1 MPVTLVQSQGCVLKM
16 SATSYA
22 LGATVVAPTV
32 VITGVTSISAPSNES
47 MDIDVTTFAT
57 SGIREYIKSAV
68 REGGE
73 VTVGLLFDVAASA
86 PPAVSTGNVAIISG
100 ALGDATNLVRQ
111 FSIDDGATTPNVI
124 ILFQGYIKSFKGPNL
139 EKDGVATAELVI
151 KLSGGTINLA

>member
-22 LGATVVAPTV
+22 LGTTVVAPSTV
-32 VITGVTSISAPSNES
+32 ISAVTSISAPSNES
-47 MDIDVTTFAT
+47 MDIDVTTVAT
-57 SGIREYIKSAV
+57 SGIREYIKSKV

-73 VTVGLLFDVAASA
+73 VTVGLLFDTA
-86 PPAVSTGNVAIISG
+86 GNVSVIAA
-100 ALGDATNLVRQ
+100 ALGDTTNLVRQ

-124 ILFQGYIKSFKGPNL
+124 IAFQGYIKSFKGPNL

-151 KLSGGTINLA
+151 KLSGGTIDLA

>member
-73 VTVGLLFDVAASA
+73 VTVGLLFDVAAS
-86 PPAVSTGNVAIISG
+86 TGNVAIITG

-111 FSIDDGATTPNVI
+111 FSIDDGAATANVI

>member
-73 VTVGLLFDVAASA
+73 VTVGLLFDVAAS
-86 PPAVSTGNVAIISG
+86 TGNVAIITG

-111 FSIDDGATTPNVI
+111 FSIDDGAATANVI
-124 ILFQGYIKSFKGPNL
+124 ILFQGYIKSFKAPNL

>member
-22 LGATVVAPTV
+22 LGGTVVAPTV
-32 VITGVTSISAPSNES
+32 VITAVTSISAPANES

-73 VTVGLLFDVAASA
+73 VTVGLLFDVAAS
-86 PPAVSTGNVAIISG
+86 TGNVAIITG

-111 FSIDDGATTPNVI
+111 FSIDDGAATANVI
-124 ILFQGYIKSFKGPNL
+124 ILFQGYIKSFKAPNL

>member
-73 VTVGLLFDVAASA
+73 VTVGLLFDVAAS
-86 PPAVSTGNVAIISG
+86 TGNVAIISG

-111 FSIDDGATTPNVI
+111 FSIDDGAATANVI
-124 ILFQGYIKSFKGPNL
+124 ILFQGYIKSFKAPNL

>member
-73 VTVGLLFDVAASA
+73 VTVGLLFDVAAS
-86 PPAVSTGNVAIISG
+86 TGNVAIITG

>member
-73 VTVGLLFDVAASA
+73 VTVGLLFDVAAS
-86 PPAVSTGNVAIISG
+86 TGNVAIISG

-111 FSIDDGATTPNVI
+111 FSIDDGAATANVI
-124 ILFQGYIKSFKGPNL
+124 ILFQGYIKSFKAPNL

-151 KLSGGTINLA
+151 KLSGGTINLT

>member
-16 SATSYA
+16 SATAYA

-32 VITGVTSISAPSNES
+32 VITGVTSISSPSNES

-57 SGIREYIKSAV
+57 SGIREYIKSKV

-73 VTVGLLFDVAASA
+73 VTVGLLFDVAAS
-86 PPAVSTGNVAIISG
+86 TGNVAIITG
-100 ALGDATNLVRQ
+100 ALADLTNLVRQ
-111 FSIDDGATTPNVI
+111 FSIDDGAVTPNVI
-124 ILFQGYIKSFKGPNL
+124 ILFQGYIKSFKAPNL

-151 KLSGGTINLA
+151 KLSGGTIDLS

>member
-22 LGATVVAPTV
+22 LGATAVAPTV
-32 VITGVTSISAPSNES
+32 VITGVTSISSPANES

-57 SGIREYIKSAV
+57 SGIREYIKSKV

-73 VTVGLLFDVAASA
+73 VTVGLLFDVAAS
-86 PPAVSTGNVAIISG
+86 TGNVAIITG

-111 FSIDDGATTPNVI
+111 FSIDDGAATPNVI
-124 ILFQGYIKSFKGPNL
+124 ILFQGYIKSFKAPNL

-151 KLSGGTINLA
+151 KLSGGTIDLS

>member
-16 SATSYA
+16 SATAYA

-32 VITGVTSISAPSNES
+32 VISGVTSISAPSNES

-68 REGGE
+68 REGGD
-73 VTVGLLFDVAASA
+73 VTVGLLFDVAAT
-86 PPAVSTGNVAIISG
+86 TGNVVVLNA

-111 FSIDDGATTPNVI
+111 FSIDDGAATPNVI
-124 ILFQGYIKSFKGPNL
+124 IVFQGYIKSFKGPNL
-139 EKDGVATAELVI
+139 EKDGVASAELVI

>member
-22 LGATVVAPTV
+22 LGTTVVAPTI
-32 VITGVTSISAPSNES
+32 VITGVTSISAPSNEAV
-47 MDIDVTTFAT
+47 DIDVTTFAT

-73 VTVGLLFDVAASA
+73 VTVGLLFDVAAS
-86 PPAVSTGNVAIISG
+86 TGNVAIITG

-111 FSIDDGATTPNVI
+111 FSIDDGAATANVI
-124 ILFQGYIKSFKGPNL
+124 ILFQGYIKSFKAPNL

>member
-22 LGATVVAPTV
+22 LGATVVTPTV
-32 VITGVTSISAPSNES
+32 VITGVTSISSPSNES

-73 VTVGLLFDVAASA
+73 VTVGLLFDVAAS
-86 PPAVSTGNVAIISG
+86 TGNVAIISG

-111 FSIDDGATTPNVI
+111 FSIDDGAATPNVI
-124 ILFQGYIKSFKGPNL
+124 
-139 EKDGVATAELVI
+139 
-151 KLSGGTINLA
+151 

>member
-32 VITGVTSISAPSNES
+32 VITAVTSISAPANES

-57 SGIREYIKSAV
+57 NGIREYIKSAV

-73 VTVGLLFDVAASA
+73 VTVGLLFDVEAT
-86 PPAVSTGNVAIISG
+86 TGNVAKITG

-124 ILFQGYIKSFKGPNL
+124 ILFQGYIKSFKGPNF

>member
-22 LGATVVAPTV
+22 LGTTVVAPSTV
-32 VITGVTSISAPSNES
+32 ISAVTSISAPSNES

-57 SGIREYIKSAV
+57 SGIREYIKSKV

-73 VTVGLLFDVAASA
+73 VTVGLLFD
-86 PPAVSTGNVAIISG
+86 TEGNVSVIAA
-100 ALGDATNLVRQ
+100 ALGDTTNLVRQ

-124 ILFQGYIKSFKGPNL
+124 LVFQGYIKSFKGPNL

-151 KLSGGTINLA
+151 KLSGGTIDLS